1 MDLKL
6 TAKISVRIIKKKKK
20 NVIAVK
26 ILPGLKL
33 FSLFAPSTK
42 GIIPP
47 FEGGP
52 LEINLDK
59 RNFVRLRAFTDR
71 DNNIRVNVYQ
81 KNKEWIKYQTL
92 SLDPDNGKSHIVIID
107 PLKKIAQMA

>member
-6 TAKISVRIIKKKKK
+6 TAKISVRIIKKQEK

-26 ILPGLKL
+26 IIPGFKP
-33 FSLFAPSTK
+33 FSLFAPSK
-42 GIIPP
+42 KWIIPP

-52 LEINLDK
+52 LEISLDK
-59 RNFVRLRAFTDR
+59 RNFVRLRAFTDQ

-92 SLDPDNGKSHIVIID
+92 TLDPGDGKNHIVIID
-107 PLKKIAQMA
+107 PLKKLAQMP